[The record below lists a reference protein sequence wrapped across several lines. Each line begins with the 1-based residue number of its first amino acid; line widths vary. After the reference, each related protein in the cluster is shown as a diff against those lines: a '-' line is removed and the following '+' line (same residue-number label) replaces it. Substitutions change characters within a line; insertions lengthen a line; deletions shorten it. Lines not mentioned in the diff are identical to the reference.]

1 MSLFVLKSWKRKS
14 SHFRLSNIVQ
24 RDKGVLPCARQML
37 VDVCERKSS
46 LFQISN
52 IVHRNNKGKKKK
64 KKGKRVSFRVSR
76 FFGIERDGR
85 NISFCV
91 FHLFGTEG
99 ERRVTGVTNYGPG
112 RLCIEFSI
120 S

>member
-1 MSLFVLKSWKRKS
+1 MLVDVRERKS
-14 SHFRLSNIVQ
+14 SH
-24 RDKGVLPCARQML
+24 
-37 VDVCERKSS
+37 
-46 LFQISN
+46 FQISN
-52 IVHRNNKGKKKK
+52 IVHRDNKGKKKK
-64 KKGKRVSFRVSR
+64 GGGEVVHLDVFSFRVSH
-76 FFGIERDGR
+76 FFGIERDGC

-99 ERRVTGVTNYGPG
+99 ERRVTGVTHYGPG

>member
-1 MSLFVLKSWKRKS
+1 MLVDVRERKS
-14 SHFRLSNIVQ
+14 SH
-24 RDKGVLPCARQML
+24 
-37 VDVCERKSS
+37 
-46 LFQISN
+46 FQISN
-52 IVHRNNKGKKKK
+52 IVHRDNKGKKKK
-64 KKGKRVSFRVSR
+64 GERVSFRVSR
-76 FFGIERDGR
+76 FFGIERDGC

-99 ERRVTGVTNYGPG
+99 ERRVTGVTDYGPG